1 MPRMLNKNLTPF
13 MQNNSG
19 SEQVKER
26 LCCQGVR
33 LIVCMSN
40 ENADV
45 MDVITSNRKY
55 DVSLNGTLLS
65 VTTNECLVLTYT
77 VRIGRV
83 CALKERKYQLPVGV
97 RSVNVLVAEGP

>member
-1 MPRMLNKNLTPF
+1 MLNKDLTPL

-19 SEQVKER
+19 SEQAKER

-33 LIVCMSN
+33 LMVCMSD

-45 MDVITSNRKY
+45 TDVITSNRKF
-55 DVSLNGTLLS
+55 DVSLDGTFLS
-65 VTTNECLVLTYT
+65 HTTNECLILTHA

-83 CALKERKYQLPVGV
+83 CALKERKYQLPVASGP
-97 RSVNVLVAEGP
+97 SMYSLLKVLNNK